1 MEPKNWLREEVEI
14 IVDDYL
20 SMLSFELAKVP
31 YNKSKHRFVLSKL
44 LPSRTDAAIEFKH
57 ANISAGLMDLGFFYI
72 QGYQPR
78 GNYQK
83 LILEVLEAK
92 LFSNKRLLEL
102 GAFEADRP
110 IVVPEFEN
118 ILDALQLP
126 PVSKES
132 RFLVKEP
139 SPEVFRSPQPINYL
153 EREARNRSL
162 GDSGELFVIE
172 FEKARL
178 ISAGQ
183 EALAAKIQHTAKVT
197 GDHAGFDVLSFET
210 NGAERLIEVKTTK
223 YGMATPFFATPNEI
237 KISEKNSSQYSVYRI
252 FSFTEVPRF
261 YQLQGAISSSCQL
274 TPSGY
279 VAYPR

>member
-1 MEPKNWLREEVEI
+1 MESKNWSRLEVEI

-20 SMLSFELAKVP
+20 SMLSFELARVP
-31 YNKSKHRFVLSKL
+31 YNKTKHRFTLSNL
-44 LPSRTDAAIEFKH
+44 LPSRTEAAIEFKH
-57 ANISAGLMDLGFFYI
+57 ANISAGLIDLGFFYI

-83 LILEVLEAK
+83 LILEVLEER
-92 LFSNKRLLEL
+92 LFSNRNLLEL

-110 IVVPEFEN
+110 IVVPECEN
-118 ILDALQLP
+118 ILSALQSP
-126 PVSKES
+126 PAPKES
-132 RFLVKEP
+132 KFVAKEP
-139 SPEVFRSPQPINYL
+139 SPEVFRSPQPVNYL
-153 EREARNRSL
+153 EREAKNRSL

-178 ISAGQ
+178 ISAGR
-183 EALAAKIQHTAKVT
+183 EALAAKIEHTAKVT

-223 YGMATPFFATPNEI
+223 YGIATPFFATSNEV
-237 KISEKNSSQYSVYRI
+237 KISEKNSNQYSIYRI
-252 FSFTEVPRF
+252 FSFAEVPRF

-279 VAYPR
+279 LAYPR